1 MQVGRKA
8 HARFAEAIQSFF
20 RAAFG
25 TAMLSEL
32 QMFRVV
38 ALLRLLSNY
47 VSIRSVLL
55 LYYLT

>member
-1 MQVGRKA
+1 MQVGMKA
-8 HARFAEAIQSFF
+8 HARFAEYIQSFF

-38 ALLRLLSNY
+38 ALLRLLTIMFPY
-47 VSIRSVLL
+47 VLFYCS
-55 LYYLT
+55 TM